1 MKRKQ
6 QEETTIALDVKDAM
20 RARAEAEHAEVL
32 LLKRKLE
39 EEDRAD
45 KRALEKSRKEKLATF
60 YYGLATLFITSS
72 GIGGL
77 TPFLTNMNTS
87 INWYG
92 LILGISLSLFFAYQ
106 ANNKL
111 KI

>member
-1 MKRKQ
+1 MKTKQ
-6 QEETTIALDVKDAM
+6 ANEAEIASDVKDAM
-20 RARAEAEHAEVL
+20 RARAEAEQVEAAA
-32 LLKRKLE
+32 LKRELE
-39 EEDRAD
+39 RE

-77 TPFLTNMNTS
+77 TPLLINENQP

-92 LILGISLSLFFAYQ
+92 SILGIALSVFFAYQ
-106 ANNKL
+106 ANCKL
-111 KI
+111 KN

>member
-6 QEETTIALDVKDAM
+6 QEEATIALDVKDAM

-60 YYGLATLFITSS
+60 YYGLATLFMASS

-77 TPFLTNMNTS
+77 TPIIADSSKS
-87 INWYG
+87 INWLCVVINS
-92 LILGISLSLFFAYQ
+92 LISLFFGYEG
-106 ANNKL
+106 NKQL
-111 KI
+111 K